1 MALSMELA
9 NLIWILIA
17 AALVMLMQGG
27 FCFLETGL
35 VRAKNSI
42 NVAMKNLADFCI
54 AGVLFWMVGFGM
66 MFGQDYSGLIGT
78 SYFFVDETN
87 STWLLAFFLFQLVFC
102 GTATTIISGAVAE
115 RMRFSGYLLLSAVVS
130 ALVYP
135 VFGHWAWG
143 GLVEGTGTGWLCEM
157 GFIDFAG
164 STVVHSVGG
173 WTALMTVLVVGPR
186 LGRFT
191 SKQKKI
197 HGHNYPMAA
206 LGTLLLWFGWF
217 GFNGG
222 STLAIDGSIPLIL
235 VNTNLSAAA
244 GGVAGLL
251 LSRLVHGRV
260 EVGDIMNGVIAGLV
274 GITAACHMVTPMYAI
289 IIGVISSTICLF
301 GVILLEKLKIDDV
314 IGAVPA
320 HAFAGAW
327 GTLAV
332 AIFGNSDNFSNG
344 MSRLEQL
351 QIQAL
356 GVGTCFVWASGVTLL
371 SLGILRLFFSLR
383 VSEEA
388 EIQGLNIHEHGA
400 STEIIDLLDDM
411 KVQSIKGDF
420 STPVSVEPHTE
431 VGQIAAE
438 YNKVLHKV
446 VEEIE
451 NREKLLKQLKVAE
464 ENYRSIFENA
474 IEGIYR
480 STFSGKLLEA
490 NPALANML
498 GYSSVIELMEDTQ
511 DICSQ
516 YYVDPDS
523 RKVLLERLKQDGSV
537 KEYQIALRRRD
548 GTALDVVVNARLF
561 PETEQ
566 SSAFIEGSVTDISE
580 RIQTEELRKQKES
593 AEAASHAKSAF
604 LATMSHEIRTPLN
617 GVIGMLELLNDTEM
631 NSKQSHYANIAKS
644 SADSLL
650 SLINDILDFSKIEA
664 GKLELDPAEFDL
676 ESMVEDVADMF
687 NIRAEQKGIEL
698 TCHVWPNV
706 ANRVIGDSERLRQ
719 VLVNLIG
726 NALKFTESGQVSV
739 EVQADDVADNRQMI
753 SLSVQDTGIGMPEEI
768 QERLFLPFEQ
778 ADGSTTRKFGGTG
791 LGLAIC
797 RQLIELMGGTITIES
812 ALGEGSKFICRI
824 PFDLSKGTRL
834 GHKIDA
840 RIQGMR
846 ILAVDD
852 NETNRTILQSLLQS
866 WGAEVET
873 AESAAKAAE
882 CLKKA
887 QSDNRPFQIGVLDYR
902 MPETDGIGLARMIK
916 SDPQI
921 SEIELMMLTS
931 SDCEIS
937 REELKTIGIKSCFSK
952 PIRSSRLFDALITTL
967 YQHSSQEL
975 IEEDVAEEV
984 VVPEI
989 NKKVEGRVL
998 IVDDNEINQIVTQ
1011 EIVEQYGWRCRVAS
1025 NGQEA
1030 IDLLKR
1036 RAFDL
1041 VLMDCQM
1048 PVMDGFTATGEIRK
1062 MQAVGEL
1069 PEYLPVIALTANA
1082 VKGDRDRC
1090 LAAGMDEYV
1099 SKPINPQNL
1108 LQKMLSL
1115 TQGKMNQDSNGQV
1128 QKDSAIELQVET
1140 HLADVESELD
1150 NDAIDWPTLIERCGG
1165 NDEIAF
1171 KVLKKFHDRLPDDIR
1186 ELENAIENHDWESSG
1201 RIVHTLK
1208 GAAGNVSAVE
1218 VSEAALK
1225 LETIVRSQPEET
1237 ACFEPLEELKSR
1249 VTSCLRTIEV
1259 QLEQVLKT

>member
-17 AALVMLMQGG
+17 TALVMLMQGG

-54 AGVLFWMVGFGM
+54 AGVLFWMVGFGL

-78 SYFFVDETN
+78 SNFFVDETN

-102 GTATTIISGAVAE
+102 GTATTIVSGAVAE

-143 GLVEGTGTGWLCEM
+143 GLVEGTGTGWLAEM

-260 EVGDIMNGVIAGLV
+260 EVGDIMNGVISGLV
-274 GITAACHMVTPMYAI
+274 GITAACHMVTPLSAI
-289 IIGVISSTICLF
+289 MIGVISSAICMF
-301 GVILLEKLKIDDV
+301 GTVLLEKLKIDDV

-332 AIFGNSDNFSNG
+332 AIFGNADQLSNG

-371 SLGILRLFFSLR
+371 ALGILRLFLGLR
-383 VSEEA
+383 VTEEA

-451 NREKLLKQLKVAE
+451 NREKLLGQLKVAE

-490 NPALANML
+490 NPALATML
-498 GYSSVIELMEDTQ
+498 GYSSVDELMSDSK
-511 DICSQ
+511 DITSQ
-516 YYVDPDS
+516 YYVDPAA
-523 RKVLLERLKQDGSV
+523 RKMMLQRLKQDGSV
-537 KEYQIALRRRD
+537 KEYRIALRRRD
-548 GTALDVVVNARLF
+548 GSVLDVVINARHF

-566 SSAFIEGSVTDISE
+566 SPAFIEGSVTDISE
-580 RIQTEELRKQKES
+580 RIQSEELRKQKES
-593 AEAASHAKSAF
+593 AEAASQAKSSF

-617 GVIGMLELLNDTEM
+617 GVIGMLELLTDTEM
-631 NSKQSHYANIAKS
+631 NTKQNHYANIAKS

-664 GKLELDPAEFDL
+664 GKLELNSEEFDL

-687 NIRAEQKGIEL
+687 NLRAEQKGIEL

-719 VLVNLIG
+719 ILVNLIG
-726 NALKFTESGQVSV
+726 NALKFTEKGEVSV
-739 EVQADDVADNRQMI
+739 EVQAEGICENQQMI
-753 SLSVQDTGIGMPEEI
+753 SLSVQDTGIGMPAEI

-797 RQLIELMGGTITIES
+797 RQLVELMDGTITIES
-812 ALGEGSKFICRI
+812 ALGAGSKFTCQI
-824 PFDLSKGTRL
+824 PFGLTQGTRL
-834 GHKIDA
+834 GHKIDS

-846 ILAVDD
+846 VLAVDD

-873 AESAAKAAE
+873 VDSATQAMK
-882 CLKKA
+882 CIKQA
-887 QSDNRPFQIGVLDYR
+887 QLENRPFQIGVLDYR
-902 MPETDGIGLARMIK
+902 MPETDGIGLTRMIK
-916 SDPQI
+916 NDPQI
-921 SEIELMMLTS
+921 SEIQLIMLTS

-937 REELKTIGIKSCFSK
+937 RDELKAIGINSCFSK

-967 YQHSSQEL
+967 YHNSSEYKLEEHASEEIVNPEL
-975 IEEDVAEEV
+975 DT
-984 VVPEI
+984 
-989 NKKVEGRVL
+989 NVEGRVL

-1025 NGQEA
+1025 NGKEA
-1030 IDLLKR
+1030 LDLLKR
-1036 RAFDL
+1036 RTYDL

-1048 PVMDGFTATGEIRK
+1048 PIMDGFTATAEIRK
-1062 MQAVGEL
+1062 MQAAGEL
-1069 PEYLPVIALTANA
+1069 PERLPVIALTANA
-1082 VKGDRDRC
+1082 VKGDRDKC

-1099 SKPINPQNL
+1099 SKPINPQIL

-1115 TQGKMNQDSNGQV
+1115 TQANSELKPNQLSNV
-1128 QKDSAIELQVET
+1128 ESINEPNVET
-1140 HLADVESELD
+1140 LLTEVESELD
-1150 NDAIDWPTLIERCGG
+1150 EEAIDWPTLIERCGG
-1165 NDEIAF
+1165 NDEIAY
-1171 KVLKKFHDRLPDDIR
+1171 KVLKKFHDRLPTDLE
-1186 ELENAIENHDWESSG
+1186 ELEQAIDSRDWANSG

-1208 GAAGNVSAVE
+1208 GSAGNVSAIE

-1225 LETIVRSQPEET
+1225 LETIIRSNPAGEE
-1237 ACFEPLEELKSR
+1237 CNGPIDELKSR
-1249 VTSCLRTIEV
+1249 AASCMKSIKN
-1259 QLEQVLKT
+1259 QLEQVLND